1 MHVPTTVAR
10 TCRLRLDFSLISLI
24 FSLIF
29 DLNRYQLVYW
39 RMYFIIASIQRAFI
53 KYYALISRLISIKT
67 AFTYNHVWVQYL
79 VTAKWT
85 FSWKGPVQQS
95 ITRACLRCV
104 WWTGTIEIIDIECGL
119 LSRVSPKIVKKIATK
134 WRIYTGTTGTQAS
147 ADVLTC

>member
-67 AFTYNHVWVQYL
+67 AFTYNHLWVQYL

-85 FSWKGPVQQS
+85 FSWKGPVHQHQQS
-95 ITRACLRCV
+95 ITRACLRSV

-119 LSRVSPKIVKKIATK
+119 LSRVSPKIVATK
-134 WRIYTGTTGTQAS
+134 WRIYTGTQAS